1 MDIIM
6 DARSPV
12 LVAVDVVDQ
21 EYLMVVES
29 LFEEHQ
35 MMIEVSDSEHQ
46 MTVESF
52 HEEYQ
57 MTVDMAA
64 DSYDPAD
71 RDEYTGSYEVTPS
84 QRAQILETSGLIMN
98 RNVTINPIPRNYG
111 LITWDG
117 ATLMVS

>member
-21 EYLMVVES
+21 EYLMVVEP

-35 MMIEVSDSEHQ
+35 MTIEVSDSEHQ

-57 MTVDMAA
+57 MTVDMVA
-64 DSYDPAD
+64 DSYDSTD

-84 QRAQILETSGLIMN
+84 QRTQILETGGLIMN
-98 RNVTINPIPRNYG
+98 RNVTINPIPPNYG